1 MKIDKL
7 QKICFVGGVII
18 AVVVIYLSI
27 RNKHSTIER
36 KGYAMDSIYNAFDE
50 LPEGEYERTIARAQ
64 VQAYYQGKKEY
75 YKWITEYFEKRAER
89 DDNNTARAYLK
100 SNKASFLLAE
110 RKAEQAITLAREAE
124 KDAGENDLVVL
135 GSIYNTIA
143 NAHYR
148 MGNMDSA
155 KYYMTKGY
163 LFATSKK
170 MDVFIYTFAASLG
183 THYYNH
189 LLYEAASYYYGIA
202 LEAAKRE
209 KNIPLMLINNMT
221 SILEERQQYSEA
233 DSLWNAYLP
242 EMKKVKNP
250 YERQLFFLNRTIHL
264 QNTNRWEEAF
274 PIYSEFGPEDIYEE
288 LRVPYMH
295 AMLNQLLHDR
305 SAQTKIFFKKYRHWI
320 GERYVPAV
328 TEVFIELEKVIGL
341 DPSLLPMDTLL
352 AWEKK
357 FAMAFKENPRAVSNS
372 NKLKSLV
379 AYKKGDLQLSYLLL
393 EKSGQYEIA
402 DDEIS
407 DSLHQADLEV
417 RDQLTKLREKITIA
431 NIKVEQAENQK
442 KYESYLWILS
452 VAVLVG
458 FIVALLYALSYRKTK
473 LDYATEQIHF
483 MKMEEGHLIREQE
496 LNTRIVSLSQLI
508 VLKAQDLGKKIKL
521 VSSGDKEML
530 QDVKKEIEEL
540 SRLGID
546 DKPQLA
552 DKLIDDHQSVFDKFP
567 EFEEIT
573 NLTERRIFILSVDG
587 YKPKEIADVVGV
599 SIQYVH
605 NVRTRLRKKLQLD
618 SGIAWESLKKD

>member
-1 MKIDKL
+1 MKINNTY
-7 QKICFVGGVII
+7 KIGFLGLIVL
-18 AVVVIYLSI
+18 AVLFFYLSTQKENI
-27 RNKHSTIER
+27 NIDKKGNTI
-36 KGYAMDSIYNAFDE
+36 DSLYETFDK

-100 SNKASFLLAE
+100 SNKASFLLAQ
-110 RKAEQAITLAREAE
+110 RKAEQAITQAREAE
-124 KDAGENDLVVL
+124 KDAGENDLVAL

-170 MDVFIYTFAASLG
+170 MDVLIYTFAASLG
-183 THYYNH
+183 TYYYNH

-221 SILEERQQYSEA
+221 SILEERQRYSEA
-233 DSLWNAYLP
+233 DSLWSAYLP

-274 PIYSEFGPEDIYEE
+274 PIYSEFVPEDIYEQ

-305 SAQTKIFFKKYRHWI
+305 SDNTKVFFKKYRHWI

-357 FAMAFKENPRAVSNS
+357 FAMAFKGNPRAVANS

-402 DDEIS
+402 DNKIS
-407 DSLHQADLEV
+407 DSLHQADLEA
-417 RDQLTKLREKITIA
+417 RDQVTKLREEITLA
-431 NIKVEQAENQK
+431 NFKVEEAAKQK
-442 KYESYLWILS
+442 KYESYLWFLS

-473 LDYATEQIHF
+473 LDFATEQITF

-521 VSSGDKEML
+521 VSSEDKETL
-530 QDVKKEIEEL
+530 QEVKREIEEL

-552 DKLIDDHQSVFDKFP
+552 DKLIDDHQSVFDRFP
-567 EFEEIT
+567 DFATIT
-573 NLTERRIFILSVDG
+573 NLTEKRIFILSVDG
-587 YKPKEIADVVGV
+587 FKPKEIANVVGV

-605 NVRTRLRKKLQLD
+605 NVRTRLRKKLKLNNSID
-618 SGIAWESLKKD
+618 WESLKKG